1 MLDDYSL
8 SRTGVEWRNLA
19 SERKQNKSLSK
30 FYMYNQT
37 ENENEKDL
45 LQPLTLYNNKNL
57 LFPKQNIIVSYKL
70 LTKGGLTS

>member
-45 LQPLTLYNNKNL
+45 FEKDL
-57 LFPKQNIIVSYKL
+57 LCYSLLVAKSAGFENQNS
-70 LTKGGLTS
+70 GG